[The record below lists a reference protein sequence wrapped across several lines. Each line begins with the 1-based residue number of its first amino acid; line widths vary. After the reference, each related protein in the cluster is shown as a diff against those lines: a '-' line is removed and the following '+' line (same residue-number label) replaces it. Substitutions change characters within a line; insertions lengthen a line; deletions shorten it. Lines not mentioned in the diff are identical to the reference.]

1 VIVIAFPPLL
11 WRVAIYPCCVN
22 VSFSI
27 SSHGFCKPDAI
38 KNIFVSWQSMA
49 RKLFN
54 QSGRRKKIA
63 RSTGAP
69 CKPWARFLTTT
80 SNYTIPTAAVAFPNL
95 FGRGFFIARTIWNVD
110 TAEPWWYSRKDRAE
124 RCIPDCLHWPRLR
137 HKLSQQFQRAMESN
151 GLMPGSTAVFAQAA
165 SGVAGSTVPANSILR
180 RSRRTIISA
189 ANGGGK
195 ETQRRIFWDPLK
207 GSMRDSPKRGEK
219 SDGLDNQIKQTKQ

>member
-1 VIVIAFPPLL
+1 
-11 WRVAIYPCCVN
+11 
-22 VSFSI
+22 
-27 SSHGFCKPDAI
+27 
-38 KNIFVSWQSMA
+38 MA

-151 GLMPGSTAVFAQAA
+151 GLMPGSTAVFAQA
-165 SGVAGSTVPANSILR
+165 GRQRLGSRDQLSRRIVFFGDRVVRSSRQQTAAAKRRSDGYFEILLRAACAILR
-180 RSRRTIISA
+180 SGAR
-189 ANGGGK
+189 K
-195 ETQRRIFWDPLK
+195 V
-207 GSMRDSPKRGEK
+207 MV
-219 SDGLDNQIKQTKQ
+219 